1 MNAPAKLSKIEKL
14 RLRDGDRC
22 WLCNGKLSFGAAR
35 TSKKAPTIEHLVA
48 QVNGGTDALDNL
60 VLAHPGC
67 NRQLGC
73 RPVADKQ
80 AMRERRRAMR
90 EQLQSAARVRSETP
104 VEEGGNKGA
113 RPRTAP
119 QAQAPGG
126 GTTVLVGLRR
136 WRLAALVASGA
147 ALLAT
152 GLAAGLV
159 IAR

>member
-1 MNAPAKLSKIEKL
+1 MNAPAKLSKIDKL

-73 RPVADKQ
+73 RPVEDKH
-80 AMRERRRAMR
+80 AMCERRRVNR
-90 EQLQSAARVRSETP
+90 EQLQAAGRVRSETP
-104 VEEGGNKGA
+104 VEEGGNKGRRSAQVHTA
-113 RPRTAP
+113 RLR
-119 QAQAPGG
+119 GR
-126 GTTVLVGLRR
+126 LRR
-136 WRLAALVASGA
+136 WQLATAIAGGA

-152 GLAAGLV
+152 GLAVGLA

>member
-1 MNAPAKLSKIEKL
+1 MNAPAKLSKIDKL

-73 RPVADKQ
+73 RPVEDKH
-80 AMRERRRAMR
+80 AMRERRRVNR
-90 EQLQSAARVRSETP
+90 EQLQAAGRVRSETP

-126 GTTVLVGLRR
+126 GARLLASVRR

-147 ALLAT
+147 ALLAS
-152 GLAAGLV
+152 GVVAGLL
-159 IAR
+159 IGR

>member
-1 MNAPAKLSKIEKL
+1 MNAPAKSPKAIERL

-73 RPVADKQ
+73 RPVEDKH
-80 AMRERRRAMR
+80 AMRERQRARR
-90 EQLQSAARVRSETP
+90 EQSQAAARVRSETP
-104 VEEGGNKGA
+104 VEEGGNKGRQRAQVHTA
-113 RPRTAP
+113 RLRGRLWRWQLATAI
-119 QAQAPGG
+119 AG
-126 GTTVLVGLRR
+126 
-136 WRLAALVASGA
+136 GA

-152 GLAAGLV
+152 GLAAGLA